1 MRKLTI
7 LILSM
12 IFIVSGFT
20 SLYADDGGM
29 DEWRKD
35 RGSMMES
42 GMKETGGMIMQ
53 GREMSDSMTQR
64 ANQMVDITQKMSMLI
79 GKGYDTSNRKELT
92 EVMKT
97 MSAHMKDM
105 YKIMKKGKVSQKD
118 MQKLQQKMMDTDKRL
133 NMMNQ

>member
-29 DEWRKD
+29 DNWEKE
-35 RGSMMES
+35 RGGMMGS
-42 GMKETGGMIMQ
+42 GMMMQ
-53 GREMSDSMTQR
+53 GREMTESMTQR
-64 ANQMVDITQKMSMLI
+64 SNQMVDIMKRMSIQI
-79 GKGYDTSNRKELT
+79 GKGNDSSNRKELT
-92 EVMKT
+92 EVMKN

-105 YKIMKKGKVSQKD
+105 YKIMNKGKVSQKD

-133 NMMNQ
+133 NMMSQ